1 VRLAPAT
8 AVRLVVTNLLLG
20 RQPLYG
26 LGEWAARFAP
36 GQLGLAA
43 GRGRRQLGWPGGQSA
58 LSRLAIRSA
67 TTIVGRLVFTAG
79 IVSMTDASAT

>member
-36 GQLGLAA
+36 GQLGC
-43 GRGRRQLGWPGGQSA
+43 GRGRHQLGWPGGQSA

-79 IVSMTDASAT
+79 IVGMTDASAT